1 MSWLCSDTLKTNIIL
16 IVIFDVIGY
25 YKQRGSSRNLSQ
37 NSVYTQFQFFISLP
51 VSAEAHHTFEL
62 LMKPGASSH
71 GLVLKCK
78 SWQPES
84 PRETCEAV
92 CHKLQICK
100 QTGSNVGHALE
111 ESHYLEAVGL
121 RWALFHLGR
130 DSIWG
135 TLFCLCHMVSV
146 KIWLFFFLIFIQN
159 LLTIKFTG
167 KYPSD

>member
-1 MSWLCSDTLKTNIIL
+1 MLLATINKEDL
-16 IVIFDVIGY
+16 VGIFHKI
-25 YKQRGSSRNLSQ
+25 RFIHNFS
-37 NSVYTQFQFFISLP
+37 FFISLP

-84 PRETCEAV
+84 PRETCEVV

-121 RWALFHLGR
+121 R
-130 DSIWG
+130 
-135 TLFCLCHMVSV
+135 
-146 KIWLFFFLIFIQN
+146 
-159 LLTIKFTG
+159 
-167 KYPSD
+167 